1 MTESSKGGGRCKPPK
16 ILKCKV
22 HLPGSDHTSL
32 DAIVR
37 NLDLSP
43 GRWGATL
50 HFPRERGQM
59 SSHFRKLAVTL
70 LEHSRGKQ
78 RWRTIT
84 CSNSPAIVQAGA
96 EMGKRAQSSKGRERE
111 ERLIWEGNV
120 FKVKWGITETEE
132 LTMFPKLLL

>member
-1 MTESSKGGGRCKPPK
+1 MWSHLTLSKG
-16 ILKCKV
+16 
-22 HLPGSDHTSL
+22 
-32 DAIVR
+32 
-37 NLDLSP
+37 
-43 GRWGATL
+43 
-50 HFPRERGQM
+50 RGQM

-84 CSNSPAIVQAGA
+84 CSNSPVIVQAGA

-120 FKVKWGITETEE
+120 FKVKWGMTETEE
-132 LTMFPKLLL
+132 LRMFPELFL